1 MNANEASP
9 GDRYI
14 ASRHQPDRNYV
25 SPSEVDSLHKFLTL
39 DRVVLRFYATWDERD
54 QLFGEV
60 RKVFFIRGPDFYQ
73 NLNLAFELFKN
84 HRIADF

>member
-1 MNANEASP
+1 MNANESSP

-14 ASRHQPDRNYV
+14 SSREQPDRSYV

-39 DRVVLRFYATWDERD
+39 DRVVLRFFAIWDERD

-60 RKVFFIRGPDFYQ
+60 RKVNR
-73 NLNLAFELFKN
+73 L
-84 HRIADF
+84 